1 MSENL
6 TALPTEEFGRVTASL
21 QGQQRAQS
29 ACVVSGGVEENADG
43 LLAGGGGGGV

>member
-21 QGQQRAQS
+21 QGQRRAQS
-29 ACVVSGGVEENADG
+29 ARVVSGGVEEDADG
-43 LLAGGGGGGV
+43 LSAGGI